1 MAAISLSSS
10 AEIDR
15 HGDED
20 TVRSDEI
27 EEPSDRKQSLIPRVL
42 NPGRH
47 RTVLVTESHSGARP
61 MWGEF
66 S

>member
-20 TVRSDEI
+20 TVRSDEF
-27 EEPSDRKQSLIPRVL
+27 EELLAHKQSQIPRVR

-47 RTVLVTESHSGARP
+47 RTVLFTESHSGARP